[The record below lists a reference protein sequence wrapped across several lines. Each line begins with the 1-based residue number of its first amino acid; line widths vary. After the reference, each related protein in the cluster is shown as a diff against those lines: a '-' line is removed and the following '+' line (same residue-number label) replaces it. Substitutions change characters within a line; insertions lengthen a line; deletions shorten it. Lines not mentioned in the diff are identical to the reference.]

1 MEKQKRW
8 QFYLI
13 LTVLILTLY
22 NILPTVFFYTK
33 PLKSP
38 IDASRAEQVSA
49 TVVDRVNS
57 LEEDSIDWLKSFSTL
72 LNVRPA
78 SIEVKKDT
86 PELIEVAFKTTKEAE
101 LFRQFLPRAGALIP
115 FTPAQLDLYQ
125 GTSTDPAKVYVT
137 RQIGVHLDPADKTQL
152 FQYTPKLSEDGKI
165 APLYRQIVDDRA
177 VQLALAFG
185 GSSKTAQDI
194 NSIIQHPTDK
204 AYDELTIAVAKEIV
218 EFDAA
223 IGKTNNPVAKRYYA
237 SLIQSDSSEGSGLIQ
252 KFTSRIDTLKSR
264 ITSEREA
271 LIQEQKKIK
280 EQGLSLESGQEQLL
294 SILENQRN
302 ALDKANAIIRKNLD
316 TISAFKKPLT
326 LQQIAANL
334 QKSASS
340 LAPNTQIQLLSLED
354 RNPFVQSLTIDWEN
368 DRIGL
373 KFFSDVQQLR
383 MEEGKT
389 ETTAY
394 QKEKIDQFVINDIA
408 RVARQTD
415 ENILPNEDTFAVNLN
430 LLTNSQSFLTI
441 NLGKLAEKQ
450 SQNIENQLKTAWIPQ
465 HGDLVRD
472 VYPIRDYSSYVK
484 LKPAE
489 QKLGL
494 VVYAP
499 SAYEGTPIQGFRT
512 GSIYII
518 ARGLDRIAQKYQQT
532 PNDQDSRIFFEDIN
546 QLKTLLQQHGFIG
559 YSGNSYD
566 LAPQFSKDYI
576 FELDD
581 FYSSLL
587 KATRE
592 DFTVKGSKRY
602 GMLDFTDVE
611 QRILTNNKIDDKI
624 QEDLLKWK
632 EEYNSAQ
639 VDLNATSKYLVPRP
653 TKNVYWEN
661 FKLSFKKYF
670 SGDDRKILKW
680 GLDLSG
686 GKTVRIGLRDHNNR
700 VVTDPDDLK
709 QAVNELYTRINK
721 MGVSER
727 TIHIENNNIIL
738 DFPGSQGLS
747 ASDLVKASAMYFHI
761 VNEKFSNGNAA
772 LRESI
777 TQFLQNVW
785 NEAVVTNRK
794 DVDSINEIAWQHLGG
809 DTLEGQETRPR
820 SESAKTLW
828 DNGLRLAN
836 PKDRNVTSA
845 FNDTLSA
852 VGMMRGDDFME
863 WDMQPNPLMIIFHNF
878 ALEGSSLNNVMVGY
892 DPSEGNML
900 SFGVKRSYEGSQE
913 KRSGSPRDDFYAWTA
928 QFAEDRIA
936 GTPKEAYTNGRGWRM
951 AVILNGTIIS
961 KPSLRA
967 ALREG
972 GMISGRFSQREVNQ
986 LAADLKAGSLSFTP
1000 KILSEENVSPELGQ
1014 QERTKGITAAIVA
1027 VLLVVVAMVSYYR
1040 FAGLVAACAV
1050 LLNIFIM
1057 WAVLQ
1062 NIDAAITLPM
1072 IAGIVL
1078 TIGMAVDANV
1088 LVFERVR
1095 EEFRISGRIA
1105 SAIQAGYRKAFSAIA
1120 DSNITT
1126 IIAALILIQFDSGPI
1141 KGFAISLI
1149 IGIISS
1155 MFTALFMTRYFF
1167 AGWVQNPNNKN
1178 LTMSRFIG
1186 DTHFDFLAQ
1195 TKKAVIISLI
1205 VMVLGTFMF
1214 ISQRNSMLGMDFTGG
1229 YSMVVELQEQSGVT
1243 DYRHPVANALL
1254 AHGATSNDFQIRELS
1269 RPNQLRIQLGI
1280 SAEEKGHPF
1289 YQLPESYTEGKFAY
1303 PYQSNPRIVWLV
1315 NALQEEGLSI
1325 QPLQLESLDK
1335 DWTVMSGQFSET
1347 MRNNALMGLAI
1358 ALICILVYIT
1368 LRFEFVFALGAV
1380 IGLIH
1385 DVIITL
1391 GILALFHKMGFAVQ
1405 IDLQVIGA
1413 IMTIIGYSLND
1424 TIIVFDRIREDMKL
1438 LRKLKFND
1446 IVNHALNVTLSRTI
1460 MTSGTTLLVLLALVL
1475 LGGKSIFAFSLVMT
1489 IGVVVGTLSSLFIAA
1504 PVMIY
1509 FHNREVQRQQDG
1521 LNYKK
1526 A

>member
-1 MEKQKRW
+1 M
-8 QFYLI
+8 
-13 LTVLILTLY
+13 
-22 NILPTVFFYTK
+22 
-33 PLKSP
+33 
-38 IDASRAEQVSA
+38 VS
-49 TVVDRVNS
+49 
-57 LEEDSIDWLKSFSTL
+57 
-72 LNVRPA
+72 
-78 SIEVKKDT
+78 
-86 PELIEVAFKTTKEAE
+86 
-101 LFRQFLPRAGALIP
+101 
-115 FTPAQLDLYQ
+115 
-125 GTSTDPAKVYVT
+125 
-137 RQIGVHLDPADKTQL
+137 
-152 FQYTPKLSEDGKI
+152 
-165 APLYRQIVDDRA
+165 
-177 VQLALAFG
+177 
-185 GSSKTAQDI
+185 
-194 NSIIQHPTDK
+194 
-204 AYDELTIAVAKEIV
+204 
-218 EFDAA
+218 
-223 IGKTNNPVAKRYYA
+223 
-237 SLIQSDSSEGSGLIQ
+237 
-252 KFTSRIDTLKSR
+252 
-264 ITSEREA
+264 
-271 LIQEQKKIK
+271 
-280 EQGLSLESGQEQLL
+280 
-294 SILENQRN
+294 
-302 ALDKANAIIRKNLD
+302 
-316 TISAFKKPLT
+316 
-326 LQQIAANL
+326 
-334 QKSASS
+334 
-340 LAPNTQIQLLSLED
+340 
-354 RNPFVQSLTIDWEN
+354 
-368 DRIGL
+368 L
-373 KFFSDVQQLR
+373 KFFPDVQRLR
-383 MEEGKT
+383 MEEGKN
-389 ETTAY
+389 ESTAY

-415 ENILPNEDTFAVNLN
+415 ENLLPSDDTFAVKLN
-430 LLTNSQSFLTI
+430 LLTDTQSFLTL

-450 SQNIENQLKTAWIPQ
+450 SQNIESQLKTAWSPK
-465 HGDLVRD
+465 HGDLARD
-472 VYPIRDYSSYVK
+472 LYPVYDYSSFAK
-484 LKPAE
+484 LKPE
-489 QKLGL
+489 DQKLGL

-499 SAYEGTPIQGFRT
+499 SAYEGAPLQGFRS
-512 GSIYII
+512 GSIYVI
-518 ARGLDRIAQKYQQT
+518 ARGLDSIAQKYQQA
-532 PNDQDSRIFFEDIN
+532 PSDQDSRIFFEDIN
-546 QLKTLLQQHGFIG
+546 QLKNILQQHGFIG
-559 YSGNSYD
+559 YAGKSYD
-566 LAPQFSKDYI
+566 LTPQFSKDYI

-592 DFTVKGSKRY
+592 NFSVKGSKRY
-602 GMLDFTDVE
+602 GVLDFTDVE
-611 QRILTNNKIDDKI
+611 QRILTNNKIEDKI

-639 VDLNATSKYLVPRP
+639 VDLNATSKYLVPKP
-653 TKNVYWEN
+653 TKNVFWEN

-700 VVTDPDDLK
+700 VVTNPDDLK

-747 ASDLVKASAMYFHI
+747 ASELVKASAMYFHI

-772 LRESI
+772 LKESI
-777 TQFLQNVW
+777 TNFLQNVW

-794 DVDSINEIAWQHLGG
+794 DIDSINEIAWEHLGG
-809 DTLEGQETRPR
+809 DSLEGQETRPR
-820 SESAKTLW
+820 SESAKMLW

-852 VGMMRGDDFME
+852 VAMMRGDDFME
-863 WDMQPNPLMIIFHNF
+863 WDMQPNPLLFVFHNF
-878 ALEGSSLNNVMVGY
+878 ALEGSSLNNVVVGY
-892 DPSEGNML
+892 DPAEGNIL

-913 KRSGSPRDDFYAWTA
+913 NRSGSPRDDFYAWTS
-928 QFAEDRIA
+928 QFAEDKIA
-936 GTPKEAYTNGRGWRM
+936 GTPKEAYTNGRGWSM
-951 AVILNGTIIS
+951 AVILNGSIIS

-1000 KILSEENVSPELGQ
+1000 KILSEQNVSPELGQ

-1027 VLLVVVAMVSYYR
+1027 VILVVVAMVSYYR
-1040 FAGLVAACAV
+1040 FAGLVASCAV

-1167 AGWVQNPNNKN
+1167 AGWVQNPNNRN
-1178 LTMSRFIG
+1178 LTMSQFIG
-1186 DTHFDFLAQ
+1186 QTHFDFLAQ
-1195 TKKAVIISLI
+1195 TKKAVIISLV
-1205 VMVLGTFMF
+1205 VMVIGTFMF

-1229 YSMVVELQEQSGVT
+1229 YSMVVELQEKTGVA

-1289 YQLPESYTEGKFAY
+1289 YQLPETSEGKYTY
-1303 PYQSNPRIVWLV
+1303 PYQSNPRLVWLV
-1315 NALQEEGLSI
+1315 NALQEEGLNI
-1325 QPLQLESLDK
+1325 QPSQLESLDK

-1347 MRNNALMGLAI
+1347 MRNNAILGLAI
-1358 ALICILVYIT
+1358 ALVCILVYIT

-1380 IGLIH
+1380 VGLIH

-1391 GILALFHKMGFAVQ
+1391 GILALFHKLGFAVQ

-1438 LRKLKFND
+1438 LRKLKFYD

-1509 FHNREVQRQQDG
+1509 FHNRELQKQQNNG